1 MIKAARDHAK
11 AQVPPTPAS
20 KALEKYCSLGASLST
35 EEQQFCYNTENVR
48 GDLNR
53 LLDMGAD
60 ESRVC
65 KKVRAMNPDFC
76 VSKSSRR
83 ATTDGNAAKDAKSP
97 SSSTA
102 SGGDRTRSKRGI
114 IYI

>member
-20 KALEKYCSLGASLST
+20 KALEKYCTLGSSLST

-53 LLDMGAD
+53 MLDMGAD
-60 ESRVC
+60 ETRVC
-65 KKVRAMNPDFC
+65 KKVRSMNPDFC

-83 ATTDGNAAKDAKSP
+83 TDGAKEGHKAT
-97 SSSTA
+97 SSTG
-102 SGGDRTRSKRGI
+102 SGGDRSRSKRGI